1 MRICG
6 NLRKGAHTV
15 MPHPI
20 NEFATGG
27 EWGGGVSS
35 RRPLPESVSQDVD
48 CALQIVGQVLCV
60 CVCVC
65 VCLCVCVRY
74 IYIYIIC
81 IYIT

>member
-1 MRICG
+1 
-6 NLRKGAHTV
+6 

-60 CVCVC
+60 CVCVF
-65 VCLCVCVRY
+65 VCVRQVST
-74 IYIYIIC
+74 YIYIIC